1 MYIEGF
7 SITLDVWW
15 RQKYCAYDLFQ
26 ARSISLF
33 VLLNNAVYSFV
44 YVFFFFWGLRT
55 YSTYR
60 IGYHFEILSSQ
71 VDPTKKS

>member
-44 YVFFFFWGLRT
+44 DFVGAA
-55 YSTYR
+55 S
-60 IGYHFEILSSQ
+60 EDSN
-71 VDPTKKS
+71 

>member
-7 SITLDVWW
+7 SIVLDVWW

-44 YVFFFFWGLRT
+44 DLVGAA
-55 YSTYR
+55 S
-60 IGYHFEILSSQ
+60 
-71 VDPTKKS
+71 VDSNSWARAI